1 MPSDKKRI
9 NLTVPDEI
17 YEKIQAYMKENGILN
32 DATACLQLVV
42 QQLRSYENSKAIF
55 NAMRNLT
62 KEQIQT
68 FAQEG
73 MSEFKDEIDK
83 LSPGDET

>member
-17 YEKIQAYMKENGILN
+17 YAQLQAYKRENGLES

-42 QQLRSYENSKAIF
+42 QQLKAHENGKLMMQLFRESSVEQLMQISKEGLSFVKEELSRS
-55 NAMRNLT
+55 
-62 KEQIQT
+62 
-68 FAQEG
+68 
-73 MSEFKDEIDK
+73 DK
-83 LSPGDET
+83 

>member
-17 YEKIQAYMKENGILN
+17 YEKLQAYMKENGILN

-42 QQLRSYENSKAIF
+42 QQLRNYDYSKGVF
-55 NAMRNLT
+55 NAINNLT
-62 KEQIQT
+62 KEQLQAL
-68 FAQEG
+68 AQER
-73 MSEFKDEIDK
+73 MSQFKDEIDK

>member
-17 YEKIQAYMKENGILN
+17 YAQLQAYKRENGLES

-42 QQLRSYENSKAIF
+42 QQLKAHENGKLMMQLFRESSVEQLMQISKDGLSFVKEELSRS
-55 NAMRNLT
+55 
-62 KEQIQT
+62 
-68 FAQEG
+68 
-73 MSEFKDEIDK
+73 DK
-83 LSPGDET
+83 